1 MLRKYSNYPSDDNF
15 QSEYRKRKIR
25 RIVTFV
31 IALLLVAITVFAA
44 FTFRDQLFSAYSRI
58 GVEFRTSLEKVTDQR
73 DENQSIFKTIKDILT
88 GSKTAS
94 PSADTAAPD
103 ASPDGFLY
111 TVELTNGGRIEGKT
125 VKIDKEII
133 TVTDDKGVEMKVSR
147 GEVSRITKIRL

>member
-15 QSEYRKRKIR
+15 QPEYRKRKFR
-25 RIVTFV
+25 RIITFV
-31 IALLLVAITVFAA
+31 IALLLVAMTVFAA
-44 FTFRDQLFSAYSRI
+44 FTFRTPLLSAYSRI
-58 GVEFRTSLEKVTDQR
+58 RLEFQESLKKFTDQR
-73 DENQSIFKTIKDILT
+73 DENQSIFQTIKDILT

-103 ASPDGFLY
+103 ASPGGFLY
-111 TVELTNGGRIEGKT
+111 TVELTNGGRIEGRA

-133 TVTDDKGVEMKVSR
+133 TVTDDKGVEIKVSR